1 LGFLDESAQ
10 RISVRTARVWSLGK
24 PVRRVNSERINANV
38 FGFYAIDGV
47 SASMFPGSS
56 KASDM
61 CAFLDAVRAAN
72 GERKVVIVLDNGRIH
87 HSRTV
92 VEHAARLKITLVF
105 LPPYSPQ
112 FNPIEFIWKTIKSRI
127 SGMFLLH
134 REHLVDAVRTLFEQE
149 SAKQSYA
156 EGWKRTFLMAHDS
169 NKLSS

>member
-1 LGFLDESAQ
+1 M
-10 RISVRTARVWSLGK
+10 
-24 PVRRVNSERINANV
+24 